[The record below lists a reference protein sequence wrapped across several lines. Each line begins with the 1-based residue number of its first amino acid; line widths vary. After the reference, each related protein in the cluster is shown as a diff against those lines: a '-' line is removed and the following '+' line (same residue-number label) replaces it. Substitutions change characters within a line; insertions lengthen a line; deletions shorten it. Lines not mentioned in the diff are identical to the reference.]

1 MTTPKTIAEVLELIS
16 KLKSRKAVY
25 GVSISHLRAFYR
37 KTDAGPAEL
46 VMQREDMGSVPE
58 EHIELSLI
66 EMEQRIDEID
76 AELEELQNQPVGGG
90 TPPAAEQPNTA
101 GEQPAAKVAEDAAIA
116 DAAKKTAAEQKGN
129 PSGKSRPQGGRP
141 S

>member
-25 GVSISHLRAFYR
+25 GVAISHLRAFYR

-46 VMQREDMGSVPE
+46 VMQREDLGAVPE
-58 EHIELSLI
+58 PHIELSII

-76 AELEELQNQPVGGG
+76 AELEQLQNQPVGGG
-90 TPPAAEQPNTA
+90 TPPAAEQPDA
-101 GEQPAAKVAEDAAIA
+101 SGEPPAAKVAEDAAIA
-116 DAAKKTAAEQKGN
+116 ESAKKTAEQKGT
-129 PSGKSRPQGGRP
+129 PSGKPRPQGGRP